1 MDNLIKKLE
10 VLEKNIKVLTNK
22 MDELI
27 KENLQLRER
36 NRLLS
41 EKEKN
46 YLRIIQ
52 EYKNRAEERSFL
64 LKKLERISNLI
75 EKEINNL

>member
-10 VLEKNIKVLTNK
+10 VLEKSIKVLTNK
-22 MDELI
+22 MDELV
-27 KENLQLRER
+27 KENLQLREK

-52 EYKNRAEERSFL
+52 EYKDRAEERSFL

>member
-52 EYKNRAEERSFL
+52 EYKDRAEERSFL

>member
-10 VLEKNIKVLTNK
+10 FLEKNIKVLTNK
-22 MDELI
+22 MDELV
-27 KENLQLRER
+27 KENLQLREK

-52 EYKNRAEERSFL
+52 EYKDRAEERSFL

>member
-10 VLEKNIKVLTNK
+10 FLEKNIKVLTNK

-27 KENLQLRER
+27 KENLQLREK

-52 EYKNRAEERSFL
+52 EYKDKAEERSFL